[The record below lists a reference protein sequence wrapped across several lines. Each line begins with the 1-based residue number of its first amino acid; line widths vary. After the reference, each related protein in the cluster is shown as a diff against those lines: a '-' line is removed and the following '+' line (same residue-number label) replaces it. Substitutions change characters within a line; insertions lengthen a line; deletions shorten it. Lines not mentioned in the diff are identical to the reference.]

1 MDTLEVKVNFSS
13 FHPTGDSTS
22 EPTPSWE
29 DIREDIKYLCT
40 YTCEGE
46 YANYQE
52 WKEYNNG
59 DDDGYGHIYELA
71 ERVQRYFNPPDD
83 DIPF

>member
-1 MDTLEVKVNFSS
+1 MDTVEGKVNFSS

-29 DIREDIKYLCT
+29 DIIEDIRYLCT

-59 DDDGYGHIYELA
+59 DDGYGHIYELA
-71 ERVQRYFNPPDD
+71 ERVQKYFNPPDD

>member
-1 MDTLEVKVNFSS
+1 MDTVEGKVNFSS

-22 EPTPSWE
+22 APTPSWE
-29 DIREDIKYLCT
+29 DVLEDINYLCQ

-46 YANYQE
+46 YASYQE

-59 DDDGYGHIYELA
+59 DDGYGHIYELA
-71 ERVQRYFNPPDD
+71 KRIQEYFNPPDD

>member
-1 MDTLEVKVNFSS
+1 MDTLEDKVNFNS

-22 EPTPSWE
+22 APTPSWE
-29 DIREDIKYLCT
+29 DIIEDIKYLCQ

-59 DDDGYGHIYELA
+59 DDGYGHIYELA
-71 ERVQRYFNPPDD
+71 KRIQEYFDPPDD

>member
-1 MDTLEVKVNFSS
+1 MDTVESIESKVADLIGESI
-13 FHPTGDSTS
+13 
-22 EPTPSWE
+22 PTPSWE
-29 DIREDIKYLCT
+29 DVLEDIKYLCQ

-46 YANYQE
+46 YNNYQE

-59 DDDGYGHIYELA
+59 DDGYGHIYELA
-71 ERVQRYFNPPDD
+71 KRIQEYFDPPDD

>member
-1 MDTLEVKVNFSS
+1 MK
-13 FHPTGDSTS
+13 
-22 EPTPSWE
+22 WE
-29 DIREDIKYLCT
+29 DIIEDINYLCQ

-46 YANYQE
+46 YASYQE

-59 DDDGYGHIYELA
+59 DDGYGHIYELA
-71 ERVQRYFNPPDD
+71 MRIQNYFNQPED